1 MFGFPGGSVVKNP
14 SANAGDMGL
23 IPGLGRYPGE
33 GNGNPSSILDWE
45 IALTKDPMDRWTIV
59 HGVTKVLGMTL

>member
-1 MFGFPGGSVVKNP
+1 MFGFPGGSVVQNP

-33 GNGNPSSILDWE
+33 GNGNPFSILDWE
-45 IALTKDPMDRWTIV
+45 IAWTKDPMDRWTIV
-59 HGVTKVLGMTL
+59 HGVTKVSDMT